1 MKQVSE
7 EEEYVVEFEERPGR
21 WSPIAGAIYKS
32 RDRAEKRSKKEAKA
46 MDVKTR
52 VSPRPPIWSEWNFRK
67 LASRMGGTAPA
78 AREMK
83 SRGESG
89 AIAAWAIYKQHV
101 KNLVRLACGAGPG
114 GEFAREPAFRTTLI
128 SDLEAVGEKELIE
141 QIEGLWR
148 KHPKGIPRSEALDL
162 QDDWDEGL
170 ERRVGRRIPRTPDDL
185 TREEIEES
193 KRLAKEMY
201 EVKGKRSP
209 EEKLSDLEEMKREL
223 ERKIERLKREGK

>member
-1 MKQVSE
+1 MSE
-7 EEEYVVEFEERPGR
+7 QQKEYVVEFEDRPGR
-21 WSPIAGAIYKS
+21 WIPIAGAIYKS
-32 RDRAEKRSKKEAKA
+32 RDRAEKRSEKEAEA
-46 MDVKTR
+46 MGVKTR
-52 VSPRPPIWSEWNFRK
+52 VSPRRPIWGEWNFRK

-78 AREMK
+78 VREMK
-83 SRGESG
+83 KRGESG
-89 AIAAWAIYKQHV
+89 AIAGWAIYKQHV
-101 KNLVRLACGAGPG
+101 KNLIRLACGAGPE
-114 GEFAREPAFRTTLI
+114 GEWAKEPAFRTTLMR
-128 SDLEAVGEKELIE
+128 DLEAVGENKLIE

-162 QDDWDEGL
+162 QDDWDEGF

-185 TREEIEES
+185 TREEIAES

-201 EVKGKRSP
+201 EVKGKRSS